1 MIDTNQTNP
10 TKLKAK
16 KIAYR
21 ATTGL
26 FIFELIYGAL
36 WDFNVLN
43 KSFAAGILKHLG
55 YPLYLLTIL
64 GVAKGLAAITIVIPG
79 FLRLKEWAYA
89 GAAFIFI
96 GALFSHILA
105 GDGGASFIA
114 PIVFT
119 FFVLSSYFL
128 RPVNK
133 KL

>member
-1 MIDTNQTNP
+1 MIDTKQPNTS
-10 TKLKAK
+10 TSKAK
-16 KIAYR
+16 KIVYW

-26 FIFELIYGAL
+26 FIFELISGAL
-36 WDFNVLN
+36 WDFNLVN
-43 KSFAAGILKHLG
+43 KSYAANVLTHLG

-64 GVAKGLAAITIVIPG
+64 GIAKSLAAIAVVVPG

-105 GDGGASFIA
+105 GDGAAAFIA

-128 RPVNK
+128 RPANK
-133 KL
+133 RL